1 MCADLELEAHCFVSG
16 ARTIL
21 ATPAKILKL
30 KPSTP
35 PHVGTLKNCNTSL
48 AMYFVDTVGALSD
61 GEVMVLDIE
70 VASSNASL
78 HSAQDVAS
86 WSKDFVDAVCALAK
100 VPPSRVLIYT
110 GAWFW

>member
-1 MCADLELEAHCFVSG
+1 MHEPLVPNPGVWSSLFRCRG
-16 ARTIL
+16 AYHFGHPGED
-21 ATPAKILKL
+21 AQAQAK
-30 KPSTP
+30 
-35 PHVGTLKNCNTSL
+35 
-48 AMYFVDTVGALSD
+48 YFVDTVGQLGN

-86 WSKDFVDAVCALAK
+86 WSKAFVDAVCALAN